1 MNKYRVPIK
10 SLKNRCSPSAFDF
23 KTTDDIS
30 ASREIIGQ
38 ERAMEALKF
47 GLSIKR
53 KGYNIYISGLTGT
66 GRNSYS
72 YIIAK
77 EFAKEKETPKDWCYV
92 FNFKKPECPKAI
104 SFEAGKGKILKDKMS
119 KVISNIKI
127 DIPKSLES
135 KDYEEN
141 KNIIYSQYQ
150 KKAQYVIEELNKMA
164 KDYNFVFKQTDKGIL
179 SIPIIDARP
188 MTDAEFDK
196 LSEVELEKLKE
207 LSNEL
212 SKNAYD
218 YVKKI
223 REIENGL
230 RNEIRKLK
238 EKKVSEVVSFHI
250 DPLIYEFN
258 LYDEL
263 VEYFYDMKEDIIE
276 NFDIFFEEEE
286 IKLFNNVILPF
297 NKKEDFLKRYEV
309 NLLINN
315 SNLKGAPVVKEM
327 NPNYYNLFGKIE
339 YANELGGLKTDHTK
353 IKPGSL
359 HEANGGYLIVQAKDL
374 LQNKLVWDTLKRS
387 ILTEKITVENIT
399 GLNII
404 SETLKPEAIPLDVKI
419 IIIGDYL
426 TYHLLYIYDDD
437 FKKLFKIRSDF
448 DIEMERNEE
457 NIKKISSFVAYQC
470 KEQGL
475 KPFDI
480 SALSSI
486 IELSSRIAE
495 YKNKLTAK
503 FNELVEIIYEADEWA
518 NINDRNIV
526 AREDV
531 ETAINRKI
539 YRSGIYEE
547 KIQELIKDEILLIDT
562 FGWKI
567 GEING
572 LAVIDLGQYSFGRP
586 NKITVN
592 TFLGKN
598 DIINIERE
606 VEQSGNIY
614 DKGVMI
620 LSGYLGEKYAK
631 NNHLSLTA
639 SITFEQS
646 YDGVDGDSAS
656 SAELYALLSSLS
668 NIPIN
673 QAIAVTGSINQKGM
687 VQPIG
692 GVNEKIEGYYEICKI
707 KGFKGGEGVIIPY
720 KNIDN
725 LMLSDEV
732 IEGVKNDMF
741 NIYAIKTV
749 DEGIEIL
756 TGIPAGE
763 KNERGEYPE
772 GTVNFLVQKKL
783 NYYSDLSK
791 EYD

>member
-692 GVNEKIEGYYEICKI
+692 GVNEKIEGYYKICKI

>member
-1 MNKYRVPIK
+1 MDKYRVPIK
-10 SLKNRCSPSAFDF
+10 LLKNRCSPLAFDF
-23 KTTDDIS
+23 KTTDDIP

-47 GLSIKR
+47 GLSIKK

-77 EFAKEKETPKDWCYV
+77 EVAKEKETPRDWCYV

-150 KKAQYVIEELNKMA
+150 KKAQDVIEELNKMA

-179 SIPIIDARP
+179 SVPIIDGRP

-196 LSEVELEKLKE
+196 LSEDELEKLKE

-212 SKNAYD
+212 GKNAYD

-286 IKLFNNVILPF
+286 IKLFN
-297 NKKEDFLKRYEV
+297 KKEDFLKRYEV
-309 NLLINN
+309 NLLIDN

-387 ILTEKITVENIT
+387 ILAEKITVENIT

-426 TYHLLYIYDDD
+426 TYHLMYIYDDD

-475 KPFDI
+475 RPFDI

-518 NINDRNIV
+518 NINDRDIV
-526 AREDV
+526 TREDV
-531 ETAINRKI
+531 ETAIDRKI
-539 YRSGIYEE
+539 YRSGIFEE

-572 LAVIDLGQYSFGRP
+572 LAIIDLGQYSFGRP

-646 YDGVDGDSAS
+646 YDVVDGDSAS

-692 GVNEKIEGYYEICKI
+692 GVNEKIEGYYKICKI

-741 NIYAIKTV
+741 NIYAVKTV

-772 GTVNFLVQKKL
+772 GTVNFLVQEKL